1 MVTNEL
7 YLRGRKKDVD
17 ALLNEIIS
25 DDELTFDKIMPIP
38 PVLDVVMCTQPN
50 PEDILLVKKEQN
62 NECLTS
68 EEKERLDSE
77 TGDDITTMEDVMLDA
92 PKISVR
98 DLCLKRIKRY
108 EKTGAYTWADWCL
121 IHWGTRKPVYRSN
134 LKILIDTEVLT
145 TASIE
150 FDTCDFLPSRFLL
163 CLAKLHPDVLIK
175 AVYDVGGDE
184 EQTFTL
190 PLDTEKLKEMH
201 KKALNLAKQLQQ

>member
-1 MVTNEL
+1 MITNEL
-7 YLRGRKKDVD
+7 YLRGRKKDVYH
-17 ALLNEIIS
+17 LLNEIIS
-25 DDELTFDKIMPIP
+25 DDELTFYKIMPVP
-38 PVLDVVMCTQPN
+38 PEMDGFMCTQPN
-50 PEDILLVKKEQN
+50 QKDILLVKKEQN
-62 NECLTS
+62 NEYLTP

-77 TGDDITTMEDVMLDA
+77 IRDEIKTLDDETLNVST
-92 PKISVR
+92 ISVR
-98 DLCLKRIKRY
+98 DLCLRGIKRY
-108 EKTGAYTWADWCL
+108 ERTGAYTWADWSL

-134 LKILIDTEVLT
+134 LEILINTEVLT
-145 TASIE
+145 TARIE

-163 CLAKLHPDVLIK
+163 CLAKLHPDVSIK

>member
-7 YLRGRKKDVD
+7 YLRGRKKDVN

-38 PVLDVVMCTQPN
+38 PVLDGVMCTQPN

-77 TGDDITTMEDVMLDA
+77 TRDDITTMEDVMLDA

-98 DLCLKRIKRY
+98 DLCLKSIKRY

-134 LKILIDTEVLT
+134 LEILINTEVLT
-145 TASIE
+145 TARIE

-163 CLAKLHPDVLIK
+163 CLAKLHPNVSIK

>member
-1 MVTNEL
+1 MITNEL
-7 YLRGRKKDVD
+7 YLRGRKKDVYH
-17 ALLNEIIS
+17 LLNEIIS
-25 DDELTFDKIMPIP
+25 DDELTFYKIMPVP
-38 PVLDVVMCTQPN
+38 PELDGFMCTHPN
-50 PEDILLVKKEQN
+50 PKDILLVKKEQN
-62 NECLTS
+62 NEYLTP

-77 TGDDITTMEDVMLDA
+77 TSDDITTMEGVTD

-98 DLCLKRIKRY
+98 DLCLRGIKRY
-108 EKTGAYTWADWCL
+108 EKTGAYTWADWSL

-134 LKILIDTEVLT
+134 LEILINTEVLT
-145 TASIE
+145 TVRIE

-163 CLAKLHPDVLIK
+163 CLAKLHPDVSIK

>member
-7 YLRGRKKDVD
+7 YLRGRKKDVN

-38 PVLDVVMCTQPN
+38 PILDVVMCTQPN

-62 NECLTS
+62 NECLTP

-77 TGDDITTMEDVMLDA
+77 TRDDITTMEDVMLDA

-98 DLCLKRIKRY
+98 DLCLKSIKRY

-134 LKILIDTEVLT
+134 LEILINTEVLT
-145 TASIE
+145 TAKIE

-163 CLAKLHPDVLIK
+163 CLAKLHPDVSIK

>member
-1 MVTNEL
+1 MITNEL
-7 YLRGRKKDVD
+7 YLRGRKKDVYH
-17 ALLNEIIS
+17 LLNEIIS
-25 DDELTFDKIMPIP
+25 DDELTFYKIMPVP
-38 PVLDVVMCTQPN
+38 PELDGFMCTHPN
-50 PEDILLVKKEQN
+50 PKDILLVKKEQN
-62 NECLTS
+62 NEYLTP

-77 TGDDITTMEDVMLDA
+77 TSDDITTMEGVTD

-98 DLCLKRIKRY
+98 DLCLRGIKRY
-108 EKTGAYTWADWCL
+108 ERTGAYTWADWSL

-134 LKILIDTEVLT
+134 LEILINTEVLT
-145 TASIE
+145 TVRIE

-163 CLAKLHPDVLIK
+163 CLAKLHPDVSIK

>member
-1 MVTNEL
+1 L
-7 YLRGRKKDVD
+7 
-17 ALLNEIIS
+17 
-25 DDELTFDKIMPIP
+25 DD
-38 PVLDVVMCTQPN
+38 
-50 PEDILLVKKEQN
+50 
-62 NECLTS
+62 
-68 EEKERLDSE
+68 
-77 TGDDITTMEDVMLDA
+77 

-134 LKILIDTEVLT
+134 LKILINVEVLT
-145 TASIE
+145 TARIE

-163 CLAKLHPDVLIK
+163 YLAKLHPGVLIK

-190 PLDTEKLKEMH
+190 PQDTEKLKEMH

>member
-1 MVTNEL
+1 MITNEL
-7 YLRGRKKDVD
+7 YLRGRKKDVYH
-17 ALLNEIIS
+17 LLNEIIS
-25 DDELTFDKIMPIP
+25 DDELTFYKIMPVP
-38 PVLDVVMCTQPN
+38 PELDGFMCTHPN
-50 PEDILLVKKEQN
+50 PKDILLVKKEQN
-62 NECLTS
+62 NEYLTP

-77 TGDDITTMEDVMLDA
+77 TSDDITTMEGVTD

-98 DLCLKRIKRY
+98 DLCLRGIKRY
-108 EKTGAYTWADWCL
+108 ERTGAYTWADWSL
-121 IHWGTRKPVYRSN
+121 IHWGTRKPVYRRN
-134 LKILIDTEVLT
+134 LEILINTEVLT
-145 TASIE
+145 TVRIE

-163 CLAKLHPDVLIK
+163 CLAKLHPDVSIK

>member
-1 MVTNEL
+1 MITNEL
-7 YLRGRKKDVD
+7 YLRGRKKDVI

-25 DDELTFDKIMPIP
+25 DDELTFYKIMPVP
-38 PVLDVVMCTQPN
+38 PEMDGFMCTQPN
-50 PEDILLVKKEQN
+50 QKDILLVKKEQN
-62 NECLTS
+62 NEYLTP

-77 TGDDITTMEDVMLDA
+77 TSDDITTMEDVMLDA

-98 DLCLKRIKRY
+98 DLCLKSIKRY

-134 LKILIDTEVLT
+134 LEILINTEVLT
-145 TASIE
+145 TVRIE

-163 CLAKLHPDVLIK
+163 CLAKLHPDVSIK

>member
-1 MVTNEL
+1 MFRNEL
-7 YLRGRKKDVD
+7 YLSGRKKDVI

-25 DDELTFDKIMPIP
+25 DDELTFYKIMPVP
-38 PVLDVVMCTQPN
+38 PELDGFMCTHPN
-50 PEDILLVKKEQN
+50 PKDILLVKKEQN
-62 NECLTS
+62 NEYLTP

-77 TGDDITTMEDVMLDA
+77 TSDDITTMEGVTD

-98 DLCLKRIKRY
+98 DLCLRGIKRY
-108 EKTGAYTWADWCL
+108 ERTGAYTWADWSL
-121 IHWGTRKPVYRSN
+121 IHWGTRKPAYSTDI
-134 LKILIDTEVLT
+134 KILIDTEVLT
-145 TASIE
+145 TAKIE

-163 CLAKLHPDVLIK
+163 CLAKLHPDVSIK

>member
-1 MVTNEL
+1 MFRNEL
-7 YLRGRKKDVD
+7 YLSGRKKDVI

-25 DDELTFDKIMPIP
+25 DDELTFYKIMPVP
-38 PVLDVVMCTQPN
+38 PELDGFMCTQPN
-50 PEDILLVKKEQN
+50 QKDILLVKKEQN
-62 NECLTS
+62 NEYLTP

-77 TGDDITTMEDVMLDA
+77 IRDEIKTLDDETLNVST
-92 PKISVR
+92 ISVR
-98 DLCLKRIKRY
+98 DFCLRGIKRY
-108 EKTGAYTWADWCL
+108 ERTGAYTWADWCL

-134 LKILIDTEVLT
+134 LEILINTEVLT
-145 TASIE
+145 TVRIE

-163 CLAKLHPDVLIK
+163 CLAKLHPDVSIK